1 MYSQEVMMKTCTIC
15 SKTRE
20 IDQFDRRKL
29 SSGKSVP
36 TGRCKPC
43 RRAYMKEYYSKKSG
57 STGLTREEW
66 LNSVRKPELS
76 PEQRAELGK
85 QKWEA
90 WYAEWKDSGVI
101 EERRKEAEQERE
113 AKLAT
118 GVRVCSSCKEELP
131 LSQFHMR
138 TRKRKDGTSYKVPYA
153 YCKTCKNNI
162 EYVRR
167 ASPEGKAVAIAYR
180 KSPAGILSARRD
192 RALRK
197 RRRKEATPKWLTT
210 EQRKQIVATYEH
222 MRDCKIVTGE
232 DYHVDHIIPLRG
244 ENVCGLHVPWNLQ
257 VLPADVNMDKSNKY
271 YDDWE
276 C

>member
-1 MYSQEVMMKTCTIC
+1 MYNQEVMMKTCTIC
-15 SKTRE
+15 NKTRTL
-20 IDQFDRRKL
+20 DQFDRRKK
-29 SSGKSVP
+29 SSGEKVP
-36 TGRCKPC
+36 TSKCKPC

-76 PEQRAELGK
+76 PTQRAELGK

-90 WYAEWKDSGVI
+90 WYAEWKDSGII

-138 TRKRKDGTSYKVPYA
+138 TRKRKDGTAYKAPYA
-153 YCKTCKNNI
+153 YCKTCRRTNN
-162 EYVRR
+162 
-167 ASPEGKAVAIAYR
+167 R
-180 KSPAGILSARRD
+180 KHENTPTGRVSKKRNAALRD
-192 RALRK
+192 RRS
-197 RRRKEATPKWLTT
+197 RQATPKWLTT

-222 MRDCKIVTGE
+222 MRDCRIVTGE

-257 VLPADVNMDKSNKY
+257 VLPSDVNMNKSNKY